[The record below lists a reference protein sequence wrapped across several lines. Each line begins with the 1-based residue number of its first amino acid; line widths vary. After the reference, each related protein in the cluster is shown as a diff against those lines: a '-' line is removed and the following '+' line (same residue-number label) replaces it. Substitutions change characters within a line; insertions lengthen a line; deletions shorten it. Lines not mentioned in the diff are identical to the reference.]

1 MQAVWYYLGYD
12 TDDSPYKV
20 KGTLYKD
27 SEENFSSKYVISME
41 YDNFRYAIN
50 MDVDISMTTV
60 FVNYFIRNIKKMIE
74 GEIDSFV
81 LDGES
86 NLQTEFCRLYKKDDQ
101 YYITHLRDS
110 VDDWIIKFDNNFGP
124 KLLDVLENMLE
135 EIQK

>member
-1 MQAVWYYLGYD
+1 
-12 TDDSPYKV
+12 
-20 KGTLYKD
+20 
-27 SEENFSSKYVISME
+27 
-41 YDNFRYAIN
+41 
-50 MDVDISMTTV
+50 
-60 FVNYFIRNIKKMIE
+60 MIE